1 MIYNNEYVKRNIY
14 VYLFNF
20 IDGMKMRGVKG
31 VVNGNVKSRN
41 SVVSCLVVRNVC
53 FCFILFSIDFFF
65 GDFLLKVVSIVKD

>member
-1 MIYNNEYVKRNIY
+1 MC
-14 VYLFNF
+14 

-53 FCFILFSIDFFF
+53 FCFICILFSIDFFF
-65 GDFLLKVVSIVKD
+65 